1 MDSFNNLK
9 KIFDNLWEGIYILD
23 ENRKII
29 YWNSS
34 AENITGFKENE
45 VVGKSCSDNILRHI
59 DFNGNELCIKGCP
72 MQLVINGKDKIE
84 AEVFLHHKAGYRIL
98 VKVQGIR
105 LTDRETNKILAAEFF
120 YPIIIRNSN
129 IENDIIKEAFFDNL
143 TGALNRNGFEK
154 LFFNRFRE
162 MEMLNK
168 KTGFIFAD
176 LDNFKKIN
184 DEYGHDV
191 GDKILISFTQ
201 TIKNSLRQQ
210 DLICRWGG
218 EEFLIVVFIDRK
230 EMLENICKRF
240 KMLIESNFLEIND
253 KIIRYTA
260 SFGATLFEKDYSI
273 EEIIKKADHL
283 MYEVKKSGKNG
294 IKIDT

>member
-9 KIFDNLWEGIYILD
+9 KIFENLWEDVYILD

-29 YWNSS
+29 FWNSS
-34 AENITGFKENE
+34 AEHITGFKEDE

-59 DFNGNELCIKGCP
+59 DYKGNELCIKGCP
-72 MQLVINGKDKIE
+72 MQLVLNGKDRVE
-84 AEVFLHHKAGYRIL
+84 AEVFLHHKSGYRIP
-98 VKVQGIR
+98 VKILGIR
-105 LTDRETNKILAAEFF
+105 LTDRENKKTLAIEFF
-120 YPIIIRNSN
+120 YPIINEKSYTENN
-129 IENDIIKEAFFDNL
+129 ILKEAFFDKL

-154 LFFNRFRE
+154 LFYNRFRE
-162 MEMLNK
+162 MEILNK

-218 EEFLIVVFIDRK
+218 EEFLIVVFIDKK
-230 EMLENICKRF
+230 EILENICNRF
-240 KMLIESNFLEIND
+240 KMLVENNFLEIDN
-253 KIIRYTA
+253 KIIKYTA
-260 SFGATLFEKDYSI
+260 SFGATLFEKDLSL

-294 IKIDT
+294 VKIDI